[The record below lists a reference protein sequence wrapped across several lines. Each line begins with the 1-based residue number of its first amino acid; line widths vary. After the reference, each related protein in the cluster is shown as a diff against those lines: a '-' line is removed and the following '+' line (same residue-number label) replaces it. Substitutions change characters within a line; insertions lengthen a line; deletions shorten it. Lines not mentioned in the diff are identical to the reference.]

1 MVTIPTSLP
10 ALHGP
15 SAAELATYR
24 TAILELQA
32 SPTWTVAT
40 LANGWSGTFKYRQ
53 VPSPPGA
60 WQFFIRIIPGT
71 KADGTTVTT
80 LPVGSRPLHD
90 QDIDVSVTSMA
101 GATAQSPHL
110 NISASGVISCW
121 GCANTGSANA
131 AALLPFDA

>member
-1 MVTIPTSLP
+1 VVTTPTPLP

-15 SAAELATYR
+15 SAAELATIGQR
-24 TAILELQA
+24 SQLQA
-32 SPTWTVAT
+32 SPAWTVAT
-40 LANGWSGTFKYRQ
+40 LANGWTGTFKYRQ

-90 QDIDVSVTSMA
+90 QDVDVSVTSMA

-110 NISASGVISCW
+110 NFSASTGVISCW